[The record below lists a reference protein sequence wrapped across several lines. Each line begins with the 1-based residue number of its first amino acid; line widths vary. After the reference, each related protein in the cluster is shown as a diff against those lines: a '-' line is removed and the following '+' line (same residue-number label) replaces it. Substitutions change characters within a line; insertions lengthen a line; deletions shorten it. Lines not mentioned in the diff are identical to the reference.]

1 MRIYEKVG
9 KRLFDILLSFSA
21 IIILFPLILI
31 VGFLLMI
38 SLKGNPFFV
47 QERPGYKERSFFL
60 IKFRTMSNKRGA
72 DGELLNDTLRLNK
85 TSAYIRRKS
94 LDELPQLFNVLFG
107 TMSLIGPRPLL
118 MRYLPFYYPIER
130 QRHDCKPGITGLA
143 QVSGRNNLSWEERI
157 QLDIHYVKNISFKN
171 DLIIIYKT
179 IIAVVTSR
187 GVIVDPGSVLQN
199 LDDQRKLQK

>member
-9 KRLFDILLSFSA
+9 KRVFDILISLTA
-21 IIILFPLILI
+21 LIILSPILLI
-31 VGFLLMI
+31 VGFVLMV

-72 DGELLNDTLRLNK
+72 DGELLNDTLRLSK
-85 TSAYIRRKS
+85 IGAYIRRKS

-107 TMSLIGPRPLL
+107 TMSLVGPRPLL
-118 MRYLPFYYPIER
+118 MRYLPFYYPSER
-130 QRHDCKPGITGLA
+130 LRHDCKPGITGMA
-143 QVSGRNNLSWEERI
+143 QVNGRNNLSWEERI

-171 DLIIIYKT
+171 DLIIIYQT
-179 IIAVVTSR
+179 IIAVLTSR
-187 GVIVDPGSVLQN
+187 GVVVDPGSVLQN
-199 LDDQRKLQK
+199 LDDQRKRQK